1 MIGLKMVCAAIIF
14 AAICGSGFPAQPTAA
29 NKPCCSIVEQA
40 LSAVSAIKPGM
51 TRADVE
57 RDSIEDGGAQ
67 FFGQPT
73 RYVYRRCT
81 KIKIDVDFAAHDPAT
96 SRGTPD
102 PQDRI
107 KSVSRSYLEYMFM
120 D

>member
-1 MIGLKMVCAAIIF
+1 M
-14 AAICGSGFPAQPTAA
+14 
-29 NKPCCSIVEQA
+29 
-40 LSAVSAIKPGM
+40 
-51 TRADVE
+51 
-57 RDSIEDGGAQ
+57 EDGGAQ

-81 KIKIDVDFAAHDPAT
+81 KIKTDVDFAAHDPAT

-107 KSVSRSYLEYMFM
+107 KSVSRPYLEYMFM